1 MMTRSACLS
10 ETSFPGHPAPNR
22 KGSYIVFYNLLM
34 TAQIFNFRSYYMQN
48 VKTIKLLK
56 G

>member
-1 MMTRSACLS
+1 MMKHSACLS
-10 ETSFPGHPAPNR
+10 ETGFPGHPAPNR